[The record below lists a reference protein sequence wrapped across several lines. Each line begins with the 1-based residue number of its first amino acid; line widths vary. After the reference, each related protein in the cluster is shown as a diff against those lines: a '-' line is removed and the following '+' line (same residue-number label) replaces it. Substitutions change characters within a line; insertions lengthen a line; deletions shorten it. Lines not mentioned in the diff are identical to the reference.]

1 MSTER
6 YLFLIKGSLVLAQPL
21 AAQETGELLTSLLQ
35 QGFAVGPQ
43 PVWASNAEQAL
54 ACYEAAPRRGW
65 HFRKCFRHEFRDS
78 RLRAALGRGAY
89 FRPQWLAGQRQQRPR
104 V

>member
-54 ACYEAAPRRGW
+54 ACYDLKTCRIPKFFNDGSENAIFFGNFVHHDISQVEHIR
-65 HFRKCFRHEFRDS
+65 
-78 RLRAALGRGAY
+78 
-89 FRPQWLAGQRQQRPR
+89 
-104 V
+104 